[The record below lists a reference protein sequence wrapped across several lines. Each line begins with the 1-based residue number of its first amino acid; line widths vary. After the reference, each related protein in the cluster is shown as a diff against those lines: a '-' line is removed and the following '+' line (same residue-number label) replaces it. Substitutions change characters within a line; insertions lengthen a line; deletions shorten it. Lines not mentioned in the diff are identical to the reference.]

1 MPGEST
7 NVKSQAPAEPAGSAL
22 SSESIFGAI
31 TRRQAMARAGG
42 ALFAASALGGV
53 LSACGSSASGS
64 GSGGG
69 SVGGELT
76 MLVWEGYDSPKAS
89 AAFRKKNGVTVHAEI
104 IGSNSEVI
112 TKLLAGGASSTAV
125 VTPGNG
131 LLPLLVEAEVLDP
144 VDWSKLPNTKKYT
157 EQFKKLGEKS
167 FAING
172 QTYAAPFLWGINS
185 LVYNAAYV
193 QQAPAS
199 YMDLMKPEYTN
210 KIGLLDDVGNIQTW
224 ATVLGHDALNMSP
237 AELKKVTEF
246 LIELKTKQA
255 RVFTGDFDA
264 LAQAL
269 AAGDIV
275 AVASPL
281 WTNVSQIA
289 EQHGSKTVKW
299 TVPSSG
305 GILWTDTWALPKGGP
320 NRETAYAWIDWMI
333 GQPAN
338 AMVANELS
346 EAPVNGQATKQVENT
361 SSKALYAPDVQE
373 KTELFGFPVGNNGT
387 VSYQD
392 WTSAWKEVEAA

>member
-1 MPGEST
+1 
-7 NVKSQAPAEPAGSAL
+7 
-22 SSESIFGAI
+22 
-31 TRRQAMARAGG
+31 
-42 ALFAASALGGV
+42 
-53 LSACGSSASGS
+53 
-64 GSGGG
+64 
-69 SVGGELT
+69 
-76 MLVWEGYDSPKAS
+76 
-89 AAFRKKNGVTVHAEI
+89 
-104 IGSNSEVI
+104 
-112 TKLLAGGASSTAV
+112 
-125 VTPGNG
+125 
-131 LLPLLVEAEVLDP
+131 
-144 VDWSKLPNTKKYT
+144 
-157 EQFKKLGEKS
+157 
-167 FAING
+167 
-172 QTYAAPFLWGINS
+172 
-185 LVYNAAYV
+185 
-193 QQAPAS
+193 
-199 YMDLMKPEYTN
+199 
-210 KIGLLDDVGNIQTW
+210 